1 MSLYLFAK
9 ILQAR
14 VTVQRCS
21 PKPRLA
27 RHQTGVHAGAAHG
40 LRLYPI
46 LHRYFDQNPTMTE
59 LSSLFTLHQQSVQSI
74 TAQALAATGF
84 DELVIGSGAERYQFL
99 DDRPYVFATNPHFKY
114 WAPLVD
120 HPQSWIHF
128 KPGNKPKLIYF
139 QPSDYWHEIPAAP
152 SGYWVDQFDIHVI
165 QIAAEAINLLP
176 KPGARVAI
184 IAESNCGL
192 SGYEPN
198 NPENLL
204 NYLHFHRAH
213 KSDYELA
220 LMRFAQTRAVR
231 GHLAA
236 EKAFRAGKSEYEIH
250 LDYLHATQHTER
262 QLPYGN
268 IIALNQHAAVLHY
281 QHQRHDKPLQH
292 LSFLID
298 AGASH
303 LGYAADIT
311 RTYAMHN
318 GVFDEMIVAMD
329 KAQLRLCDMVRA
341 SNTNS
346 QIHIQAHLEVGKILQ
361 DFKLVNM
368 SPEAMLEAG
377 VTHKFFP
384 HGIGH
389 FLGLQVHDVGGYLKD
404 AQGSTEPKP
413 VGHKYLRLTR
423 ELVGNEVITIEPGIY
438 FIDMLLEELQNSE
451 HAGKVAWTE
460 IDALKHYG
468 GIRIEDNV
476 RVVKGGAPENLTRDA
491 FAAAA
496 A

>member
-1 MSLYLFAK
+1 VGIESVFTHINHTNTGFA
-9 ILQAR
+9 LSSA
-14 VTVQRCS
+14 
-21 PKPRLA
+21 PL
-27 RHQTGVHAGAAHG
+27 
-40 LRLYPI
+40 I
-46 LHRYFDQNPTMTE
+46 LHPKLTRPKIDMSDLSKLYSTHVE
-59 LSSLFTLHQQSVQSI
+59 LLQST
-74 TAQALAATGF
+74 TAQALEATGF

-99 DDRPYVFATNPHFKY
+99 DDRPYVFAPNPHFKH
-114 WAPLVD
+114 WAPLVE

-139 QPSDYWHEIPAAP
+139 QPADYWHKIPAAP
-152 SGYWVDQFDIHVI
+152 SGYWAGQFDVHVI
-165 QIAAEAINLLP
+165 QDGQEAKGLLP
-176 KPGARVAI
+176 KPGPRVAI
-184 IAESNCGL
+184 IAENNCGL
-192 SGYEPN
+192 DGYEPN
-198 NPENLL
+198 NPEGIL
-204 NYLHFHRAH
+204 NFLHFHRAY
-213 KSDYELA
+213 KTDYELA

-231 GHLAA
+231 GHRAA
-236 EKAFRAGKSEYEIH
+236 ENSFLEGKSEYEIH
-250 LDYLHATQHTER
+250 LDYLHACQHTER

-268 IIALNQHAAVLHY
+268 IIALNEHAAVLHY

-311 RTYAMHN
+311 RTYATHD
-318 GVFDEMIVAMD
+318 GVFADMIAAMD
-329 KAQLRLCDMVRA
+329 KAQLRLCDLVRGG
-341 SNTNS
+341 NTNS

-361 DFKLVNM
+361 DFQLVNM

-377 VTHKFFP
+377 VTHTFFP

-404 AQGSTEPKP
+404 ARGTTEPKP

-423 ELVGNEVITIEPGIY
+423 ELLGNEVITIEPGLY
-438 FIDMLLEELQNSE
+438 FIDMLLAELQASE
-451 HAGKVAWTE
+451 HAGLVAWTE

-476 RVVKGGAPENLTRDA
+476 RVVKGAAPENLTRDA
-491 FAAAA
+491 FLAAMATN
-496 A
+496 